1 MAPCLPLAPSDIAVH
16 ILAAFMLLLAILS
29 TFIQIWHRFSRRNLR
44 LRHEPGTIA
53 SAVAIGGQ
61 TSAGALL
68 SGQRSEKDLSNVL
81 RGKKFRIEPLTM
93 KIIMEGEDGYEDASS
108 PGLRRRSVFYGFQ
121 QGLWL
126 KDNGE
131 EVERGEGLGGH
142 GRSIRKRM
150 KRIVERT
157 SVFLDIGMVTT
168 GLMLSLYRNHPADA
182 PLFAPTRLR
191 ASTPYRLNHVGRP
204 PFIR

>member
-1 MAPCLPLAPSDIAVH
+1 MIGAPSMFRLSNGLNAYSLGTPSFFLVIFMRCAPCLPPAPSDVAVH
-16 ILAAFMLLLAILS
+16 ILATFMLLLAVLS

-61 TSAGALL
+61 TVAGELL

-108 PGLRRRSVFYGFQ
+108 PGMRRRSVFYGFQ

-131 EVERGEGLGGH
+131 EMERGEGIGGL
-142 GRSIRKRM
+142 GRSIS
-150 KRIVERT
+150 KRISTMGARMPT
-157 SVFLDIGMVTT
+157 SPK
-168 GLMLSLYRNHPADA
+168 SPKSPPA
-182 PLFAPTRLR
+182 
-191 ASTPYRLNHVGRP
+191 
-204 PFIR
+204 